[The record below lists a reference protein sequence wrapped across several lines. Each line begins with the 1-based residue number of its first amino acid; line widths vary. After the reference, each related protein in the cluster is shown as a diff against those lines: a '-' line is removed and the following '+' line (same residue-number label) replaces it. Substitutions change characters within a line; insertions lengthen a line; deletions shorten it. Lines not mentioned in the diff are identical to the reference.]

1 MKQTTTSRLV
11 MTSRAPLALLVF
23 LLALQLVTPS
33 AVWTIL
39 LAGLATALGLS
50 FFWLRR
56 LAVNVSLTRRQ
67 RGALV
72 VAGDVL
78 EEEWTLSNAGA
89 LPVLT
94 AEMVDRS
101 TLPDYAV
108 NRVVAVGGNAAVAWR
123 TRGICRQR
131 GLFIIGPWTVAM
143 SDPFGFF
150 RLEQTYAVE
159 QSILVYPRVAI
170 LPPLQLPRG
179 GASGRARATRK
190 ALESEITVAS
200 VRHYAPGDSLRRIAW
215 GVSAHRD
222 ALMVRE
228 FDQEPAGDLW
238 IVLDL
243 DAAVQVGHGMDG
255 TEEFAIVLVASL
267 AAEWLRRNRAVGVAA
282 FGQEAVLIPPQRGEA
297 QLWRILHE
305 LARVQAAPDWPL
317 ARALEA
323 VRSSLGRGITLAVVT
338 PSTAAD
344 WLSPL
349 LHLQGR
355 GVATAAILLDAASFV
370 QPAARSPSPASLD
383 LRSALA
389 RHGITTH
396 VVDRRLSLRPAVT
409 YRRKRVGLRT
419 LATGRVIDVDIEE
432 EV

>member
-1 MKQTTTSRLV
+1 

-108 NRVVAVGGNAAVAWR
+108 NRVVAVGGNAAVTWR

-255 TEEFAIVLVASL
+255 TEEFAIVLVGSL
-267 AAEWLRRNRAVGVAA
+267 AAVCLRRNRAVGVAA

-383 LRSALA
+383 LRSAPA

>member
-1 MKQTTTSRLV
+1 MKQETTSRLV
-11 MTSRAPLALLVF
+11 MTSRAPLALLVL

-33 AVWTIL
+33 TTWMIL

-56 LAVNVSLTRRQ
+56 LAVNVRLLRRQ

-72 VAGDVL
+72 VAGDIL
-78 EEEWTLSNAGA
+78 EEEWVLSNASA
-89 LPVLT
+89 LPVLA
-94 AEMVDRS
+94 AEIVDRS

-108 NRVVAVGGNAAVAWR
+108 NRVVAVGGHATVIWR
-123 TRGICRQR
+123 THGVCRQR

-143 SDPFGFF
+143 SDPLGFF
-150 RLEQTYAVE
+150 RLDQTYSVE

-190 ALESEITVAS
+190 ALESEISVAS
-200 VRHYAPGDSLRRIAW
+200 VRHYAPGDSLRHIAW

-228 FDQEPAGDLW
+228 FDQEPAGNLW

-243 DAAVQVGHGMDG
+243 DAAVQVGQGMDG

-282 FGQEAVLIPPQRGEA
+282 FGHEVVLAPPQRGEA
-297 QLWRILHE
+297 HLWRILHD
-305 LARVQAAPDWPL
+305 LAAVRVAPDWPL
-317 ARALEA
+317 ARALDA
-323 VRSSLGRGITLAVVT
+323 MRSSLGRGITLAVVT
-338 PSTAAD
+338 PSTATD

-355 GVATAAILLDAASFV
+355 GVATAAILMDAASFA
-370 QPAARSPSPASLD
+370 QPTASTPSPASAA

-396 VVDRRLSLRPAVT
+396 VVDRRLSLRPSVT
-409 YRRKRVGLRT
+409 YRRKRMELRA
-419 LATGRVIDVDIEE
+419 LATGRVIDTTIEE

>member
-1 MKQTTTSRLV
+1 MKQEKTSRLV
-11 MTSRAPLALLVF
+11 MTSRTPLALLVF

-56 LAVNVSLTRRQ
+56 LAMNVNLTRRQ

-78 EEEWTLSNAGA
+78 EEEWVLSNAGA
-89 LPVLT
+89 LPVLA
-94 AEMVDRS
+94 AEIVDRS

-108 NRVVAVGGNAAVAWR
+108 NRVVAVGGNAAVTWR
-123 TRGICRQR
+123 THGVCRQR
-131 GLFIIGPWTVAM
+131 GLFIIGPWTVAI
-143 SDPFGFF
+143 SDPFGFL
-150 RLEQTYAVE
+150 RLDQTYTVA
-159 QSILVYPRVAI
+159 QSILVYPRVAT

-200 VRHYAPGDSLRRIAW
+200 VRHYTPGDSLRRIAW

-228 FDQEPAGDLW
+228 FDQEPAGNLW

-267 AAEWLRRNRAVGVAA
+267 AAEWLRCNRAVGVAA
-282 FGQEAVLIPPQRGEA
+282 FGQEIVLAPPQRGDA
-297 QLWRILHE
+297 HLWRILHE
-305 LARVQAAPDWPL
+305 LARVQAGPDWPL
-317 ARALEA
+317 LRALEA

-338 PSTAAD
+338 PNAAAD

-355 GVATAAILLDAASFV
+355 GVATAVILLDAASFSE
-370 QPAARSPSPASLD
+370 PAAPTPSPASAA
-383 LRSALA
+383 LRSTLA

-396 VVDRRLSLRPAVT
+396 VVDRRLSLRPSVT
-409 YRRKRVGLRT
+409 YRRKRAGLRT